1 MELKETFKPIVKV
14 KSVSKKYGRNIA
26 LQDAEMEFPEGE
38 LTALIGPNGSGKST
52 LLKILVGLTYSDSGE
67 VEILGL
73 QPGIEL
79 KNKVA
84 FLPEI
89 DHFYNWMTI
98 KQIIDFHRSQ
108 FSNFNYDKAVELTG
122 EMNLKTDAKI
132 TSLSKGMRG
141 RLKLVLTLARDVDLY
156 IMDEPLSGLDPQSKG
171 YILEILNSE
180 FAVGGKS
187 VILSTHE
194 VIESE
199 KFFDYVIM
207 LEKGQVKLQG
217 YADSLRDEHSLSI
230 QDLTRE
236 VFA

>member
-1 MELKETFKPIVKV
+1 MEFKESFKPIVKV
-14 KSVSKKYGRNIA
+14 NSVSKKYGRTTA
-26 LQDAEMEFPEGE
+26 LQDAKMEFPEGE

-52 LLKILVGLTYSDSGE
+52 LLKTLVGLTYADSGSVE
-67 VEILGL
+67 VLGL
-73 QPGIEL
+73 ESRIQL
-79 KNKVA
+79 KDKVA

-98 KQIIDFHRSQ
+98 KQIIDFHNSQ
-108 FSNFNYDKAVELTG
+108 FSNFNYEKAVELAD
-122 EMNLKTDAKI
+122 EMNLKIESKI

-141 RLKLVLTLARDVDLY
+141 RLKLVLTMAREVKLY

-171 YILEILNSE
+171 YILEILNNE
-180 FAVGGKS
+180 FATGGKS

-207 LEKGQVKLQG
+207 LENGQVRLQG
-217 YADSLRDEHSLSI
+217 YADKLREEHNLSI

>member
-1 MELKETFKPIVKV
+1 MDFKETFKPIVKV
-14 KSVSKKYGRNIA
+14 NSVSKNYGRTKA
-26 LQDAEMEFPEGE
+26 LQEAEMEFPEGE

-52 LLKILVGLTYSDSGE
+52 LLKILVGLTYPDSGDVE
-67 VEILGL
+67 VLG
-73 QPGIEL
+73 QKSGIQL
-79 KNKVA
+79 KNQVA

-89 DHFYNWMTI
+89 DYFYNWMTI
-98 KQIIDFHRSQ
+98 KQIIDFHKNQ
-108 FSNFNYDKAVELTG
+108 FSNFNYEKAVELAG
-122 EMNLKTDAKI
+122 EMNLKIDAKV

-141 RLKLVLTLARDVDLY
+141 RLKLVLAMAREVALY

-171 YILEILNSE
+171 YILEILNNE
-180 FAVGGKS
+180 FATGGKS

-207 LEKGQVKLQG
+207 LENGQVKLQG
-217 YADSLRDEHSLSI
+217 YADNLRDEHNLSI